1 MTEEKL
7 YTVEEANELLPH
19 LAPTLVELREKFEE
33 AARVREAVAHAALGN
48 GWSEKRDSWSR
59 TLARV
64 QELIERLQDWEIE
77 LRDISTGLVDFPS
90 VIDGQD
96 AYLCWRLGEPE
107 VAYWHGRED
116 GFPGRRPL

>member
-1 MTEEKL
+1 MTDKL
-7 YTVEEANELLPH
+7 YTVAEANALLAH

-33 AARVREAVAHAALGN
+33 AARVREAVTHAALGN
-48 GWSEKRDSWSR
+48 GWSDKRDAWSR

-64 QELIERLQDWEIE
+64 QELVERLQDWNIE

-90 VIDGQD
+90 VIDGDD
-96 AYLCWRLGEPE
+96 AYLCWRLGEPT
-107 VAYWHGRED
+107 VAYWHKPDE

>member
-1 MTEEKL
+1 L
-7 YTVEEANELLPH
+7 YTVEEANALLPH
-19 LAPTLVELREKFEE
+19 LAPTLVELREKYEE
-33 AARVREAVAHAALGN
+33 AATVREAVSHAALGN

-64 QELIERLQDWEIE
+64 QELAERLQKWNIE
-77 LRDISTGLVDFPS
+77 LRDINTGLIDFPT
-90 VIDGQD
+90 VIDGAD

-107 VAYWHGRED
+107 VGYWHTPDE